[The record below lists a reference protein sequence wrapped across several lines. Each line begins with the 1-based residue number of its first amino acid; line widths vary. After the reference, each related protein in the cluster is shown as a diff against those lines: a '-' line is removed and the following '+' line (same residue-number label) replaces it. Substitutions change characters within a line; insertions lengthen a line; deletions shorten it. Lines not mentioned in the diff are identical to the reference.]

1 MTYWAGLY
9 NAELQGSLMVG
20 VKALLACAH
29 LVLAQQPSNAPRM
42 LTTAVE
48 EVTTDD
54 ESAA

>member
-20 VKALLACAH
+20 AKALLACAH

-42 LTTAVE
+42 LMAAVE